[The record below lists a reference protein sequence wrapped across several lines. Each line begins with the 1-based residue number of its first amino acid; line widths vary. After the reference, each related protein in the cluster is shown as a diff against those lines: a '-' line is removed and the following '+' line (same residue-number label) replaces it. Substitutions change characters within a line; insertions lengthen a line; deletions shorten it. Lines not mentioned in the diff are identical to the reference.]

1 VQRIAQDLHPNR
13 RTHQRK
19 EKATIKMVDDYID
32 SDGEV
37 SKKRPNPTHDIVDQ
51 ITSKAY
57 QKPHAWCS
65 ASGVEAD
72 EDKCELDDDNYALN

>member
-1 VQRIAQDLHPNR
+1 VQRIAQDHHPNS

-19 EKATIKMVDDYID
+19 EKATIKMDDNYID

-51 ITSKAY
+51 VTSKA
-57 QKPHAWCS
+57 
-65 ASGVEAD
+65 
-72 EDKCELDDDNYALN
+72 